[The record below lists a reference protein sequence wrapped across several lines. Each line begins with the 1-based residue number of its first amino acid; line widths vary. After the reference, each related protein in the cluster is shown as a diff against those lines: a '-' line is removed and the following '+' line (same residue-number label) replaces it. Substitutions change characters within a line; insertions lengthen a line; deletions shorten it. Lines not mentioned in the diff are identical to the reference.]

1 MYEEMVL
8 EQGAW
13 EVCAT
18 TGAKKIAKGDGS
30 FMREVNK
37 INLLGMW
44 NTRYVKVHSKK
55 S

>member
-13 EVCAT
+13 EVCTT